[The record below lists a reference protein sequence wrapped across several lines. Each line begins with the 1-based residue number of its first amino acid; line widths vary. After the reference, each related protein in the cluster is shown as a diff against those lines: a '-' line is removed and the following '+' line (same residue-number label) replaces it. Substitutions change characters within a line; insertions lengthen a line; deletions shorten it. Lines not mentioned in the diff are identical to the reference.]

1 MNLQN
6 KIKEVKNQLSE
17 RDEKMVKK
25 FLLHYVCIFNDNCY
39 NYFY

>member
-17 RDEKMVKK
+17 RDEKMVKSS
-25 FLLHYVCIFNDNCY
+25 FLHYVCIFNDNCY